1 MYFVGIDI
9 AKRHHEAA
17 ILDESGKVIL
27 KKLKFENSH
36 QGYDKLMNQVHKL
49 NSEVVFAMEAT
60 GHYWLPLY
68 AHLRSDKQIIH
79 VINPIQSDA
88 LRGLYIRKT
97 KNDAIDAQIIADVVR
112 FGRYC
117 KTSVAPEDLLSL
129 RELCRQRFYIVDTA
143 SDFKRKVI
151 ALMDQL
157 FPEYQKI
164 FSDTFGKSSL
174 ELLSNYTTPEQMLEV
189 DSNTLAELLKKASR
203 GRFGLDKALEI
214 QDKARNSFGIVM
226 ASSSFALIIRQLIEQ
241 IKSLEDSIDT
251 FDKEIERLFGNFD
264 TQLTTIT
271 GIGTTLAA
279 TIFSEISGNIQR
291 FSESGKLAAFAGIDP
306 TVKQSGEFTGTKN
319 KMSKRGS
326 PYLRRA
332 VWLASTVAA
341 FKDPAINQFYE
352 KKKAEGKEYLTII
365 GHICRK
371 MVSII
376 FAVLRDNKPYIPNLK
391 SA

>member
-27 KKLKFENSH
+27 KKLKFDNSH
-36 QGYDKLMNQVHKL
+36 QGYDKLMNQVRKL

-68 AHLRSDKQIIH
+68 AHLRSDKQTIQ

-164 FSDTFGKSSL
+164 FTDTFGKSSL

-203 GRFGLDKALEI
+203 GRF
-214 QDKARNSFGIVM
+214 QDKARNSFGIIM

-241 IKSLEDSIDT
+241 IKSLEESIAA

-264 TQLTTIT
+264 TKLTTIT

-279 TIFSEISGNIQR
+279 TIFSEIGGNIQR

-332 VWLASTVAA
+332 IWLASTVAA

-376 FAVLRDNKPYIPNLK
+376 FAVLRDNKPYVPILK

>member
-9 AKRHHEAA
+9 AKHHHEAA

-27 KKLKFENSH
+27 KKLKFDNSH
-36 QGYDKLMNQVHKL
+36 QGYDKLMNQVRKL

-68 AHLRSDKQIIH
+68 AHLRSDNQTVH
-79 VINPIQSDA
+79 VINPIQLDA
-88 LRGLYIRKT
+88 LRGLYIRRT

-117 KTSVAPEDLLSL
+117 KTSVAPIDLLSL

-174 ELLSNYTTPEQMLEV
+174 ELLSYYTTPEQMLEV
-189 DSNTLAELLKKASR
+189 DSNT
-203 GRFGLDKALEI
+203 
-214 QDKARNSFGIVM
+214 
-226 ASSSFALIIRQLIEQ
+226 
-241 IKSLEDSIDT
+241 
-251 FDKEIERLFGNFD
+251 
-264 TQLTTIT
+264 QLTTIT
-271 GIGTTLAA
+271 GIGITLAA
-279 TIFSEISGNIQR
+279 TIFSEIGGNIQR

-306 TVKQSGEFTGTKN
+306 TVKQSGEFNGTKN

-332 VWLASTVAA
+332 IWLASTVAA

-376 FAVLRDNKPYIPNLK
+376 FAVLRDNKPYVPILK